1 MIMARRT
8 IRPQE
13 RCFCIW
19 YAMLCN
25 VQEAA
30 LHAGYPQ
37 EEALERGVL
46 LLQRADCRE
55 LIQSVLKSLSLRSP
69 IPQVLAGLERLAF
82 GSCNDAAKLI
92 FSPDNLSPEDLA
104 KLDLFNVTEI
114 KRDKNGGVEIKLCD
128 RQKAMEQMLTYAS
141 RTETQSQADALLTAL
156 TGGTAHADNI

>member
-46 LLQRADCRE
+46 LLQREDCRE

-92 FSPDNLSPEDLA
+92 FSADNLSPEELA
-104 KLDLFNVTEI
+104 KLDLFNVT
-114 KRDKNGGVEIKLCD
+114 EIKLCD

>member
-46 LLQRADCRE
+46 LLQREDCRE
-55 LIQSVLKSLSLRSP
+55 LIQSVLKSLSLRRP
-69 IPQVLAGLERLAF
+69 IPQVLAAGIRQLQRCCKADFLRRQPLSGRTRQAGLVQ
-82 GSCNDAAKLI
+82 C
-92 FSPDNLSPEDLA
+92 
-104 KLDLFNVTEI
+104 
-114 KRDKNGGVEIKLCD
+114 
-128 RQKAMEQMLTYAS
+128 
-141 RTETQSQADALLTAL
+141 
-156 TGGTAHADNI
+156 H

>member
-46 LLQRADCRE
+46 LY
-55 LIQSVLKSLSLRSP
+55 S
-69 IPQVLAGLERLAF
+69 ERTV
-82 GSCNDAAKLI
+82 GN
-92 FSPDNLSPEDLA
+92 
-104 KLDLFNVTEI
+104 
-114 KRDKNGGVEIKLCD
+114 
-128 RQKAMEQMLTYAS
+128 
-141 RTETQSQADALLTAL
+141 
-156 TGGTAHADNI
+156 

>member
-1 MIMARRT
+1 MLQLVRLRTSFSRKSLYSERAFSSESIQALSKAKKGAMMIMARRT

-82 GSCNDAAKLI
+82 GSC
-92 FSPDNLSPEDLA
+92 P
-104 KLDLFNVTEI
+104 
-114 KRDKNGGVEIKLCD
+114 
-128 RQKAMEQMLTYAS
+128 AS
-141 RTETQSQADALLTAL
+141 GISFTGTQ
-156 TGGTAHADNI
+156 N

>member
-1 MIMARRT
+1 MAKRT

-92 FSPDNLSPEDLA
+92 FSADNLSPEELA

-128 RQKAMEQMLTYAS
+128 RQKAMEQMLTYA
-141 RTETQSQADALLTAL
+141 TQSQADALLTAL
-156 TGGTAHADNI
+156 TGGTAHADSV

>member
-1 MIMARRT
+1 MAKRT

-13 RCFCIW
+13 RSFCIW

-92 FSPDNLSPEDLA
+92 FSADNLSPEELA

-156 TGGTAHADNI
+156 TGGTAHADSV

>member
-1 MIMARRT
+1 MS
-8 IRPQE
+8 
-13 RCFCIW
+13 
-19 YAMLCN
+19 
-25 VQEAA
+25 
-30 LHAGYPQ
+30 
-37 EEALERGVL
+37 
-46 LLQRADCRE
+46 CRE

-92 FSPDNLSPEDLA
+92 FSADNLSPEELA

-156 TGGTAHADNI
+156 TGGTAHADSV